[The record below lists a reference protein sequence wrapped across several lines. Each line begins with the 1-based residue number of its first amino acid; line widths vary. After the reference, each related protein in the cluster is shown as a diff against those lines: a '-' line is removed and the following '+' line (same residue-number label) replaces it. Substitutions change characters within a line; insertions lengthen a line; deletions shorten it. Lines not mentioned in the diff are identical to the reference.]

1 MSHFR
6 RAGFMLGVVG
16 LAAAAVWGVAHAQ
29 GVTKATDASFVRD
42 DSWPQLPP
50 GIKLTAIINMIPNDD
65 GTMWVLHRSEP
76 PIMLLDS
83 TGKLI
88 KSFGDKMFVMAHGLC
103 KDREGNIWAGDS
115 GAFYTD
121 RDAWMAG
128 RGSQFFKFS
137 PDGKLLVTLG
147 KAGVSKSGSDTFV
160 GPTACVVAPNGDI
173 IISDGHIPR
182 PPHHFDSGDRLIRF
196 SSDGKYIRDYGK
208 TGSGPGEFR
217 GPHQLAYDSQG
228 RLFVADRQ
236 NNRLQIFDREM
247 KFVAAW
253 KQFGRPSG
261 LVILKDDTLLTL
273 DSESGS
279 HLKWADWPD
288 TDLKAPRNPGYK
300 TGVRIGSA
308 KTGVVTLHFDSPIS
322 DTMSA
327 DQMGNVYI
335 GGPGYKFL
343 RKR

>member
-16 LAAAAVWGVAHAQ
+16 LAAAALWGVAHAQ

-50 GIKLTAIINMIPNDD
+50 GIKLTTVTSMLANDD
-65 GTMWVLHRSEP
+65 GTLWVLHRSEP

-83 TGKLI
+83 TGTII
-88 KSFGDKMFVMAHGLC
+88 KSFGDKMFVQAHGLC
-103 KDREGNIWAGDS
+103 KDRQGNIWAGDA
-115 GAFYTD
+115 GAFNAD
-121 RDAWMAG
+121 RDKGMAG

-137 PDGKLLVTLG
+137 PDGKLLMTLG
-147 KAGVSKSGSDTFV
+147 KAGVSKSGPDTFV
-160 GPTACVVAPNGDI
+160 GPTSCVVAPNGDI

-182 PPHHFDSGDRLIRF
+182 PTHVDSGDRLIRF
-196 SSDGKYIRDYGK
+196 SSDGTYIRDYGN
-208 TGSGPGEFR
+208 TGSARGEFR

-236 NNRLQIFDREM
+236 NSRFQVFDRNM
-247 KFVAAW
+247 NVVAIW
-253 KQFGRPSG
+253 TQFGRPSG
-261 LVILKDDTLLTL
+261 FSILKDDTLVTI
-273 DSESGS
+273 DSESGRV
-279 HLKWADWPD
+279 LTWADFPD
-288 TDLKAPRNPGYK
+288 TDLKAPRNPGYT

-308 KTGVVTLHFDSPIS
+308 KTGVVSLHFDSPVS
-322 DTMSA
+322 EAVAA
-327 DQMGNVYI
+327 DPMGNLYI

-343 RKR
+343 RKQ